1 MATTLNPFDLLGDD
15 EGEDP
20 AQLLAK
26 AAALAQ
32 KAEAKKSAPA
42 AAAAGKP
49 AAKLPTKPAPP
60 AQAGKSRFQVY
71 LRVASMPDL
80 GFRVYGGT
88 GFPPE

>member
-32 KAEAKKSAPA
+32 KAEAKKSAP
-42 AAAAGKP
+42 AAGKP

-80 GFRVYGGT
+80 GFRVYGGL
-88 GFPPE
+88 GFFPE